1 MPTEPIPGRSLVTRR
16 AVVDIV
22 RTATLGSYGVTGF
35 SGGLLGRIRE
45 WLGFRPARAAG
56 VVRPRVRDRARPH
69 RGLRRADRRGGAP
82 GRLGRPLRDPPRARA
97 RGRPPDDPRR
107 RPALPAH
114 GPARARRSWS
124 SRRCTSATWPRAART
139 SPDGPRLMARR
150 SCDGTGL
157 LEAFR
162 AAVANLEAHTDEI
175 NGLNVF
181 PVPDGD
187 TGTNMVATVKAALE
201 EADAVAG
208 QPADRI
214 AAAISFGALMGA
226 RGNSGVITSQIFRG
240 MSEGLA
246 GKRRFNG
253 LDLAYALSQGTK
265 TAYGAVTK
273 PVEGTILTVIRE
285 AADAAV
291 ASRRARRGHRGGAD
305 APRWRPPRSPSPAP
319 RRSSRSCARPASSIP
334 VARACTGSSRAH
346 CSTSSRAAGAL
357 RARRPRRR
365 GRDRRRSSPT
375 PTRASATRRC
385 SCSRQRRP
393 TRSTSTPCARTSR
406 RSASP
411 CWSPATAR
419 RSRCTSTTSAR
430 TW

>member
-1 MPTEPIPGRSLVTRR
+1 
-16 AVVDIV
+16 
-22 RTATLGSYGVTGF
+22 
-35 SGGLLGRIRE
+35 
-45 WLGFRPARAAG
+45 
-56 VVRPRVRDRARPH
+56 
-69 RGLRRADRRGGAP
+69 
-82 GRLGRPLRDPPRARA
+82 
-97 RGRPPDDPRR
+97 
-107 RPALPAH
+107 
-114 GPARARRSWS
+114 
-124 SRRCTSATWPRAART
+124 
-139 SPDGPRLMARR
+139 MARR

-162 AAVANLEAHTDEI
+162 AAVANLEAYTDEI

-240 MSEGLA
+240 MSEALA

-285 AADAAV
+285 AADGAV
-291 ASRRARRGHRGGAD
+291 AAAERDEDLETVLAATVEAAEKSVARTPTLLAILREAGVVDSGGQGLYRLFQGALLHLAEGGRRA
-305 APRWRPPRSPSPAP
+305 PRPTTEA
-319 RRSSRSCARPASSIP
+319 
-334 VARACTGSSRAH
+334 ARAATVD
-346 CSTSSRAAGAL
+346 
-357 RARRPRRR
+357 ARRP
-365 GRDRRRSSPT
+365 
-375 PTRASATRRC
+375 C
-385 SCSRQRRP
+385 
-393 TRSTSTPCARTSR
+393 
-406 RSASP
+406 
-411 CWSPATAR
+411 
-419 RSRCTSTTSAR
+419 
-430 TW
+430 